1 MPRQV
6 GLSDSMLLKVGED
19 SAAADKLCAAV
30 FEIACGA
37 HAHMSHA
44 DELASQL
51 PAEANAAFLPAVRLL
66 VARKWMIR
74 HHGGGLT
81 ALLSFVQ
88 VPARRYLAALERA
101 NFDLLSPSMAPP
113 RHHLRLQAAL
123 LAATIRNTF

>member
-66 VARKWMIR
+66 TRMILHR
-74 HHGGGLT
+74 GGGAHGFVVICAGART
-81 ALLSFVQ
+81 AI
-88 VPARRYLAALERA
+88 PGGTRA
-101 NFDLLSPSMAPP
+101 GEF
-113 RHHLRLQAAL
+113 
-123 LAATIRNTF
+123 